1 MIEKR
6 VKEII
11 CDCLCEKNV
20 NGITLTGIDSPD
32 ILDIILRIENEYDI
46 HIDKKEA
53 AKLVT
58 IDALVFCIKNKLN
71 EKGKNPSNA

>member
-6 VKEII
+6 VKEIL
-11 CDCLCEKNV
+11 CDCLCEENV
-20 NGITLTGIDSPD
+20 NDLTGIDSLDRLD
-32 ILDIILRIENEYDI
+32 ILFRIENEYDI

-53 AKLVT
+53 AELVT

-71 EKGKNPSNA
+71 EKDSKGKMS